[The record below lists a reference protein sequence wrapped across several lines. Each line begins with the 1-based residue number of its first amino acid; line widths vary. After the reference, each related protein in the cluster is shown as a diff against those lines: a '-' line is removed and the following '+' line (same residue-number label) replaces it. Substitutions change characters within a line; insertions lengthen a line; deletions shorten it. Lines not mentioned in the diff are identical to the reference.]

1 MEIRK
6 RSRDAIFQK
15 KKGDYAMNLDQLQ
28 NIELEDFLS
37 EEEANEIISKE
48 RKRILSVVK
57 CGSQN
62 ANTSQA
68 TEVDTTGFCGCCV

>member
-1 MEIRK
+1 MT
-6 RSRDAIFQK
+6 
-15 KKGDYAMNLDQLQ
+15 LDQLQ

-48 RKRILSVVK
+48 KKRILSVVK

-68 TEVDTTGFCGCCV
+68 SDGDTTGFCSCCV